1 VPFWQKINSQSIERM
16 AQFIEPYILYED
28 SHLLILDKPPGMPS
42 QDDITQ
48 DLSVL
53 GWGKNYIKEKYKKKG
68 NVYLALLHRLDRPVA
83 GVLLLAKTSKAAAR
97 LSKQFQEGTVKK
109 EYIAVTEKVPVAK
122 DGILVHYLKKVS
134 GKNIVRAYQKHVAHS
149 QEAKLYYEVMRTLE
163 NKAILKVLPYTGRQ
177 HQIRVQLA
185 NIGCPICG
193 DVKYGKTNFLPD
205 LSILLL
211 SHRIQFMHPISGELM
226 QVKSE
231 LGYKDLVRKLK

>member
-1 VPFWQKINSQSIERM
+1 M
-16 AQFIEPYILYED
+16 AEFVEPYILYED
-28 SHLLILDKPPGMPS
+28 SHILILDKPSGMPS

-53 GWGKNYIKEKYKKKG
+53 GWGKNYIKEKYKKQG
-68 NVYLALLHRLDRPVA
+68 NVYLALLHRLDRPVG

-97 LSKQFQEGTVKK
+97 LSKQFQEGAIVK
-109 EYIAVTEKVPVAK
+109 EYIAVTEKIPIAK
-122 DGILVHYLKKVS
+122 DGVLVHYLKKIS

-149 QEAKLYYEVMRTLE
+149 QEARLYYKVLTTLE

-185 NIGCPICG
+185 NIGCTICG

-211 SHRIQFMHPISGELM
+211 SHRVQFAHPISGKAIKIESRLN
-226 QVKSE
+226 
-231 LGYKDLVRKLK
+231 YNDLLQKLK